1 MNLFN
6 RKVHLF
12 CVSNIMVS
20 FMCTSFLGV
29 NYTENHEMPVQ
40 ENSELI
46 LASSDTEPA
55 SRIGEEKT
63 NETTVTEKKQEEK
76 KNTTT
81 KKNSTVTK
89 VVTKKEV
96 KNSVSYA
103 PAKYSEVTGN
113 AVVEYA
119 KKYLGLRYVS
129 GGNSLTS
136 GTDCSGFTKLIYK
149 EFGVTLSRSAKGQ
162 SGNGS
167 YVRKS
172 DLQKGDLVFYG
183 NGNGKI
189 SHVGIYIGG
198 GKVLHESNH
207 RDGVKISTVNM
218 MQYITAR
225 RVINSNSV
233 KIVEQKLAE
242 TNNNTVLEETKNDSV
257 VTDQSINS
265 NVESNVQEKIENNQE
280 NKASVS
286 EVEKN
291 NESNVQEKIENNQE
305 NTASVSEV
313 EKNNTIAST
322 ENSTKN
328 EEKVIDNSTKE
339 ETTKKESTS
348 EIKEESKKVEVK
360 EETKVS
366 NESENQQ

>member
-46 LASSDTEPA
+46 LAASDTEPA

-81 KKNSTVTK
+81 KKNLTVTK

-280 NKASVS
+280 N
-286 EVEKN
+286 
-291 NESNVQEKIENNQE
+291 
-305 NTASVSEV
+305 TASVSEV
-313 EKNNTIAST
+313 EKNNTITST

-328 EEKVIDNSTKE
+328 EEKVIENNSTKE
-339 ETTKKESTS
+339 ETTKQDAKS
-348 EIKEESKKVEVK
+348 EVKEESKKVEVK

>member
-257 VTDQSINS
+257 VTDQSIN
-265 NVESNVQEKIENNQE
+265 
-280 NKASVS
+280 NKV
-286 EVEKN
+286 
-291 NESNVQEKIENNQE
+291 ESNVQEKIENNQE

>member
-291 NESNVQEKIENNQE
+291 N
-305 NTASVSEV
+305 
-313 EKNNTIAST
+313 TITST

-328 EEKVIDNSTKE
+328 EEKVIENNSTKE
-339 ETTKKESTS
+339 ETTKQDAKS